1 MLKALGTREARAM
14 PGTRRKTHWR
24 PGSDSVRSPSEDV
37 DPNAASL
44 AVLEAAAAP
53 SNQAEPAVWIP
64 EKSLIGCQPSTKGRP
79 QRCLRRLQVTRRS
92 CDPVPRP
99 FDDLESAAAPLA
111 VLAAD
116 TARPS
121 RKCAPRPA
129 RRRKQLGRPTPSAPG
144 GAGSRRRPC
153 HRHPDHSPGAERAMV
168 SAAIRAHTRSRSG
181 KRLARLCDTSRAR
194 AIAVRIS
201 NISEEIPAKTHR

>member
-116 TARPS
+116 TAATLEEVRTE
-121 RKCAPRPA
+121 A
-129 RRRKQLGRPTPSAPG
+129 RQAAEAARAANTERAWRRWLTPSTVPSPPRSF
-144 GAGSRRRPC
+144 SRCR
-153 HRHPDHSPGAERAMV
+153 
-168 SAAIRAHTRSRSG
+168 TRDGQRG
-181 KRLARLCDTSRAR
+181 
-194 AIAVRIS
+194 
-201 NISEEIPAKTHR
+201 H